1 MAAKLDGQDDNMNTA
16 DDDDLDPASPE
27 RAVRQTRI
35 FVAMM
40 TGERTPE
47 QEIVIR
53 NVSSTGMGGQAREC
67 PPQQGEQVTVTMASL
82 GPIVGVVAWVR
93 GDRFGLQLSTPI
105 EPSQLNFSGK
115 DWTLVAPR
123 EEPGRKHD
131 PYKVAGRPW
140 RPGLKTR

>member
-1 MAAKLDGQDDNMNTA
+1 MNTT
-16 DDDDLDPASPE
+16 DDDDFDQASPE
-27 RAVRQTRI
+27 RAVRQSRI
-35 FVAMM
+35 FVATM

-53 NVSSTGMGGQAREC
+53 NVSGTGMGGQARGC
-67 PPQQGEQVTVTMASL
+67 PPQQGEQVTVTIGSL
-82 GPIVGVVAWVR
+82 APLVGVVAWVR

-115 DWTLVAPR
+115 DWTLVVPR
-123 EEPGRKHD
+123 NEPGPRHD
-131 PYKVAGRPW
+131 PYKVTGRPW